1 MNINIKGTN
10 VDLTPSIKK
19 YVEDKIGRLEKYMGK
34 IDQAHVELDRDK
46 HHHTGNVMRAEVM
59 LTVGGK
65 VMRADASSEDMY
77 ASIDLVVPKL
87 KEQITKFKDKRTTL
101 ERRGARSAKKKR

>member
-10 VDLTPSIKK
+10 VDLTPSLKD
-19 YVEDKIGRLEKYMGK
+19 YVHEKIGNLEKYLGK
-34 IDQAHVELDRDK
+34 IDNAHVELDRDK
-46 HHHTGNVMRAEVM
+46 HHNKGAVMRCEVK
-59 LTVGGK
+59 LNAGGQ
-65 VMRADASSEDMY
+65 VMFADAISEDMY

-87 KEQITKFKDKRTTL
+87 KEQITKFKDKRQTM